1 MIGTMGIVFI
11 WLLRKTFEWTLVTAA
26 VLTYAEVGPGGEA
39 VAELINTFQDILRNI
54 DWQNIFQQLTDTVK
68 TLMQSLSESLFN

>member
-1 MIGTMGIVFI
+1 MLGSVGLVFI

-26 VLTYAEVGPGGEA
+26 VLTYAELGPGGEA
-39 VAELINTFQDILRNI
+39 VAELINTFQEILRNI

-68 TLMQSLSESLFN
+68 TLMESLSKAVFN